1 MSPARKPSAAAKKR
15 KQPVCADE
23 AVKKRAQSP
32 IFSGSDTDS
41 AEEDVADVP
50 TPRTPLLSRIR
61 AAKSGGEKS
70 CRRVNTVPIKEALR
84 VGEMYDVI
92 DIQTVN
98 TRHGSRQ
105 VWSLKGTEDGTLK
118 KVFSCA
124 DLDQFT
130 VDDDGDLNQQDRSD
144 MIKLIRL
151 VYKGQD
157 GEPSKYSFEFL
168 EK

>member
-1 MSPARKPSAAAKKR
+1 MSPARKPSAAPKKR

-23 AVKKRAQSP
+23 AMKKRAQSP
-32 IFSGSDTDS
+32 IFSGSGSDS
-41 AEEDVADVP
+41 DEEDVADVP
-50 TPRTPLLSRIR
+50 TPRTSLLSRIR

-124 DLDQFT
+124 DLDRFT

-157 GEPSKYSFEFL
+157 GEPSKYGFEFL